1 MATANSQGPNKPDC
15 PAVEAAPEG
24 EPRLRQRQDFVGDPP
39 IDRPPATAPDSSKNP
54 IGVASATLGGPRRV
68 RSRARTPAPADG
80 GFAAA
85 GSGNAGLLEEPERPL
100 SPWPDP
106 KRLAYDLWCIQEDRR
121 IAGQP
126 LENLDVLVRALRA
139 RYPTL
144 NEDLLQQGVE
154 QFLAFMVVDQAQSC
168 ARRQRHFW
176 QVHLRSAPARPQ
188 TLCRERRGTG
198 YGPRSGERWG

>member
-1 MATANSQGPNKPDC
+1 MATANSPGPNKPAY
-15 PAVEAAPEG
+15 PAVEAAPAG
-24 EPRLRQRQDFVGDPP
+24 DPRSRPRQDRVGDPP
-39 IDRPPATAPDSSKNP
+39 IDQPPATAPDSSKNP
-54 IGVASATLGGPRRV
+54 IGVASATLGGPHRV
-68 RSRARTPAPADG
+68 RSRARTPAPAAG
-80 GFAAA
+80 GVAAA
-85 GSGNAGLLEEPERPL
+85 GSGNAGLREEPERPL
-100 SPWPDP
+100 APWPDP

-154 QFLAFMVVDQAQSC
+154 QFLAFMVVDQAQSW

-176 QVHLRSAPARPQ
+176 QVHLRSAPARSQ

-198 YGPRSGERWG
+198 YGPRSGERGG